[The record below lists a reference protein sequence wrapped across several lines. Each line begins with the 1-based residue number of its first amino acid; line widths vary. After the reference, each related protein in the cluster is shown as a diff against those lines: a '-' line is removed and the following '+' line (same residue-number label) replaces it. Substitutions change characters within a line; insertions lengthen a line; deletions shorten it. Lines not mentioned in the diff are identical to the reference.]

1 MAYRPFNIAIPE
13 VETDQVLGATMLN
26 SYGRMAG
33 ALLAEAQSE
42 YSLAKCKNSHTSTS
56 TSYATKETRWI
67 VHSKNTLFYA
77 IALRSDVNSI
87 CYLRVWDQTRGVQLA
102 ELQHQGNTWQFYT
115 GTVANAFSAYAN
127 GDIIELQLQLR
138 TAVSGLSAN
147 AWIFAVGQ
155 QGVINTWPGVPA
167 FADGTTSTAQDLND
181 VRDCL
186 LRLENSKVPAT
197 ATLLASE
204 PMNEDVG
211 DDVAHTIQNA
221 VYRYRGN
228 RLVVFVE
235 GFAVNGWK
243 LWVDIYRCSAPS
255 TKVGSVQGSWAD
267 AAWKWHGLDIDM
279 AALGFTLGEWVRIRI
294 YYQRLTGPNGGWR
307 RVAAYRSGAPTPTWS
322 TPRLWAEG
330 DTAVGNAELS
340 KLASNVAQLYTG
352 GALELWG
359 QNIATLAAPDTVEG
373 DGPDRACTGMHRKRW
388 LLVKQHKSE
397 PVTLT
402 YGPSFSLSETL
413 PTVRED
419 RWNVF
424 DMDEYELPYGGL
436 YILTG
441 IDVALESDLAP
452 VTD

>member
-13 VETDQVLGATMLN
+13 VETGQVLGATMLN

-138 TAVSGLSAN
+138 TAVSGLSAD

-155 QGVINTWPGVPA
+155 QGVISTWPGMPA
-167 FADGTTSTAQDLND
+167 FTDGTTSTAQDLND
-181 VRDCL
+181 ARDCL
-186 LRLENSKVPAT
+186 LRLENSRVPAT
-197 ATLLASE
+197 AALLASE
-204 PMNEDVG
+204 PMNENVG
-211 DDVAHTIQNA
+211 DNNMHTIQDA

-235 GFAVNGWK
+235 GFAANGWK
-243 LWVDIYRCSAPS
+243 LQVDVYRCSAPS
-255 TKVGSVQGSWAD
+255 TKVGSAQGSWAD
-267 AAWKWHGLDIDM
+267 AAWKWRGLDIDM
-279 AALGFTLGEWVRIRI
+279 AALGFTLGE
-294 YYQRLTGPNGGWR
+294 
-307 RVAAYRSGAPTPTWS
+307 
-322 TPRLWAEG
+322 
-330 DTAVGNAELS
+330 
-340 KLASNVAQLYTG
+340 
-352 GALELWG
+352 
-359 QNIATLAAPDTVEG
+359 
-373 DGPDRACTGMHRKRW
+373 
-388 LLVKQHKSE
+388 
-397 PVTLT
+397 
-402 YGPSFSLSETL
+402 
-413 PTVRED
+413 
-419 RWNVF
+419 
-424 DMDEYELPYGGL
+424 
-436 YILTG
+436 
-441 IDVALESDLAP
+441 
-452 VTD
+452 